1 MVNAHMILYIG
12 NPKDSRKKLLQLR
25 NNFSKLAEYKINMQ
39 KAIAFLYT
47 NNKLSEKERNN
58 PVHKSIKKNVMLRN
72 KFNQGNERS
81 IHQKTVKH

>member
-81 IHQKTVKH
+81 IHQETVKH

>member
-1 MVNAHMILYIG
+1 MILYIG

>member
-1 MVNAHMILYIG
+1 MVTAHMILYTG

-47 NNKLSEKERNN
+47 NNELSEKEIILYTRA
-58 PVHKSIKKNVMLRN
+58 SKKKCNA
-72 KFNQGNERS
+72 
-81 IHQKTVKH
+81 